1 MRLDTDGPVNQGVLE
16 YLCGA
21 GGTER
26 ARSIEPAAVL
36 VGSRAQFGSH
46 PDIIEHLWEWV
57 APRLPV
63 ECRALVCGG
72 PVLVAPARGVVFA
85 AALGTEYAL
94 RLAPSE
100 FALARAAGAEI
111 VHYYRTAGVTLDLG
125 SRFGPHWVFGTFD
138 GREPEWCAAALKFAE
153 AAA

>member
-1 MRLDTDGPVNQGVLE
+1 MRLDSDGPVNHGVLE

-26 ARSIEPAAVL
+26 ARSIESAAAP
-36 VGSRAQFGSH
+36 VGSRARFGSH
-46 PDIIEHLWEWV
+46 PDIIEHLWDLL
-57 APRLPV
+57 APHLPV
-63 ECRALVCGG
+63 ECRALVCGS
-72 PVLVAPARGVVFA
+72 PVLVAPVRGVVFA
-85 AALGTEYAL
+85 AALGTEYGM

-100 FALARAAGAEI
+100 FALARAAGAEV

-125 SRFGPHWVFGTFD
+125 GRFGPHWVFGTFD
-138 GREPEWCAAALKFAE
+138 RREPEWCAAALTFAE